1 MRVRLGIIGAGNMG
15 KNHVRIAKELM
26 NDFDLVS
33 VFDPDPKR
41 IEIFG
46 LEDIAAGSEDEL
58 IEKSDAVVIAAPSSL
73 HKRLALKVARA
84 GKHLLV
90 EKPLSLSYEDAT
102 EVVEAFKSLDKVLMV
117 GHVERFNNAIIELEK
132 VLQNEEIIAVQ
143 MERCSSMD
151 RRISDTDVVY
161 DLMIHDMDILLNSI
175 LPGRKIQA
183 MSSFGKTVYSDGF
196 KDFVQS
202 TMQFEDGVVASV
214 ICSRATE
221 DKIRVAR
228 IHCKNAYIVADLL
241 NKSLTISRKTEMK
254 LDVGYSPVYRQ
265 ENIMERVFVPGKEP
279 LKEELL
285 HFHQCIETGC
295 VSRTNGESAAKS
307 IKVLDAIKAQIYR

>member
-1 MRVRLGIIGAGNMG
+1 MKIKLGIIGAGNMG
-15 KNHVRIAKELM
+15 KNHIRIAKELT
-26 NDFDLVS
+26 NDYDLVA

-41 IEIFG
+41 IEALG
-46 LEDIAAGSEDEL
+46 LEDIAAASEDEL
-58 IEKSDAVVIAAPSSL
+58 IEKADAVVIAAPSSL
-73 HKRLALKVARA
+73 HKRLALKVAQA
-84 GKHLLV
+84 KKHLLV
-90 EKPLSLSYEDAT
+90 EKPLSLSYEDAM
-102 EVVEAFKSLDKVLMV
+102 EVVEAYKPLNKVLMV

-175 LPGRKIQA
+175 MPGKQIRT
-183 MSSFGKTVYSDGF
+183 MTSFGETVYSDHF
-196 KDFVQS
+196 KDFVQCA
-202 TMQFEDGVVASV
+202 MQFENGVVGSV

-228 IHCKNAYIVADLL
+228 IHCRNAYIVADLL
-241 NKSLTISRKTEMK
+241 NKTLTISRKTEMK
-254 LDVGYSPVYRQ
+254 LDIGYSPVYRQ
-265 ENIMERVFVPGKEP
+265 ENITEKVFVPGKEP

-285 HFHQCIETGC
+285 HFHHCIETGGLA
-295 VSRTNGESAAKS
+295 RTNGASAAQS
-307 IKVLDAIKAQIYR
+307 IKVLGAIKEQIYK